1 MIRTFLHPR
10 LKSCTF
16 WPQLKSVNPA
26 SSPQGVFMVWVFWWN
41 YENCICGAHTGT
53 LTRDPSVSAS
63 TISALESDGD
73 PEHDGK
79 LTSVQLVACAPQ
91 KNEKKGGDKEEKWV
105 EWSTTGIEVRCFFD

>member
-1 MIRTFLHPR
+1 VFL
-10 LKSCTF
+10 
-16 WPQLKSVNPA
+16 
-26 SSPQGVFMVWVFWWN
+26 
-41 YENCICGAHTGT
+41 
-53 LTRDPSVSAS
+53 SVSAS